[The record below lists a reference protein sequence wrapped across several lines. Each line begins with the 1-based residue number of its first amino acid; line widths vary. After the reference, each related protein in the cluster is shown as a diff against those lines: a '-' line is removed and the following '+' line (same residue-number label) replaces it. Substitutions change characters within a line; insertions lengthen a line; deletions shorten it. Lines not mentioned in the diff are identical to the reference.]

1 VTDNVIPMRRRNAEL
16 VVVEPAPLEGKAP
29 PHDLVVE
36 TALLAAI
43 MTDDVRVIRSLR
55 DFLKPEHF
63 YSEAHRRI
71 FEACLKVEEKGL
83 LPEVEAVVAQL
94 RSEGRL
100 AQVGEEYLRL
110 NVVLDS
116 GYVRNARER
125 AESIYDLWRARQLLL
140 ICNKALHEVYNRGMS
155 LTETQ
160 GYLERVG
167 AATVALASKSPRSRG
182 ASAGELYVDFAT
194 DMTRA
199 AKEAQNPD
207 RLARALTTTFPSIDR
222 MIGGFLPGAKHT
234 IVGLPGGGKTVL
246 GGQIAIDNAL
256 LGHGTMMFVTEQTKA
271 QIFDRMLAKLTG
283 INGHRIKAFRS
294 RPGSVSPITAE
305 EIQAMREA
313 GPLLKG
319 PKAAPLHI
327 EHEPNLSVDDVLSR
341 VRAMAENMP
350 YDPRYKTPLKLVVVD
365 YIQRLVPAGPEKVGQ
380 IEAATKKLKNLAAE
394 LDIVVVELAQQ
405 KPMETKGKAEKPR
418 AGMVHWS
425 RGVEQESDVVIYL
438 WERGPDDHVAI
449 LSKSR
454 NGEEGEVP
462 FNFEKPYSRMSE
474 IASGP
479 DFGAYGH

>member
-1 VTDNVIPMRRRNAEL
+1 MTDNVIPMRRRQPEL
-16 VVVEPAPLEGKAP
+16 VVVEPALLDGKAP

-36 TALLAAI
+36 TAVLAAV

-71 FEACLKVEEKGL
+71 FEACLKVEAKGQ
-83 LPEVEAVVAQL
+83 LPEVEAVVAHL
-94 RSEGRL
+94 RSEKRL

-116 GYVRNARER
+116 GHVRNVRER
-125 AESIYDLWRARQLLL
+125 AEAIYDLWRARQLLL
-140 ICNKALHEVYNRGMS
+140 ICNKALQEVYAGGMS
-155 LTETQ
+155 LSETQ

-167 AATVALASKSPRSRG
+167 AATVALASKSPQARG
-182 ASAGELYVDFAT
+182 ASAGELYVEFAT

-199 AKEAQNPD
+199 AKDALNPD
-207 RLARALTTTFPSIDR
+207 LLARALTTTFPTIDK

-246 GGQIAIDNAL
+246 GGQIAMRNAL

-271 QIFDRMLAKLTG
+271 QIFDRSLAALTG

-305 EIQAMREA
+305 EIQAMREV

-319 PKAAPLHI
+319 AKAAPLHI
-327 EHEPNLSVDDVLSR
+327 EHEPTLTISDVLSR

-380 IEAATKKLKNLAAE
+380 IEAATKALKNLAAE
-394 LDIVVVELAQQ
+394 LDIVLVELAQQ
-405 KPMETKGKAEKPR
+405 KPIKDKGKQVKPCK
-418 AGMVHWS
+418 GMVHWTNA
-425 RGVEQESDVVIYL
+425 VEQESDVVIYL
-438 WERGPDDHVAI
+438 WEPSPGEHLALLV
-449 LSKSR
+449 KSR
-454 NGEEGEVP
+454 DGEEGEVP

-474 IASGP
+474 ISSAP

>member
-1 VTDNVIPMRRRNAEL
+1 MTDNVIPLRRRQTEL
-16 VVVEPAPLEGKAP
+16 VVVEPAILDGKAP
-29 PHDLVVE
+29 PHDLVAESAV
-36 TALLAAI
+36 LAAV
-43 MTDDVRVIRSLR
+43 MTGDVKEIRALR
-55 DFLKPEHF
+55 DFIRPEHF

-71 FEACLKVEEKGL
+71 YEACLKVEEKGHA
-83 LPEVEAVVAQL
+83 PELEAVVAEL
-94 RSEGRL
+94 RSQKRL
-100 AQVGEEYLRL
+100 AQVGEEYLRI
-110 NVVLDS
+110 NVMLDS
-116 GYVRNARER
+116 GHVHNVRAQ

-140 ICNKALHEVYNRGMS
+140 ICNKALHEVYNGGMS
-155 LTETQ
+155 LSETQ
-160 GYLERVG
+160 GYLEKIG
-167 AATVALASKSPRSRG
+167 SAAVALASKSPRSRG
-182 ASAGELYVDFAT
+182 ASVGELYVGFAT
-194 DMTRA
+194 DMRHA
-199 AKEAQNPD
+199 SLEARNPE
-207 RLARALTTTFPSIDR
+207 RLARALTTTFPTIDK
-222 MIGGFLPGAKHT
+222 MIGGFLPGTKNT
-234 IVGLPGGGKTVL
+234 IVGLPGGGKTVW
-246 GGQIAIDNAL
+246 GGQIALENAL

-271 QIFDRMLAKLTG
+271 QIFDRALAKLTG
-283 INGHRIKAFRS
+283 INGHRIRAFRT

-305 EIQAMREA
+305 EAQALNRV

-319 PKAAPLHI
+319 AKAAPLHI
-327 EHEPNLSVDDVLSR
+327 EHEPNLSVADVLSR

-350 YDPRYKTPLKLVVVD
+350 FDPRYKTTLKLVVVD

-380 IEAATKKLKNLAAE
+380 IEAATKALKNLAAE
-394 LDIVVVELAQQ
+394 LDIVIVELAQQ

-462 FNFEKPYSRMSE
+462 FNFEKAYSRMSE